1 MIFGCITSSKGG
13 GTKLTSSSLHRFLP
27 TCLPLM
33 AAIALLQPRF
43 GRTEEPGSQPGS
55 AGEATA
61 WADEYVNNYSQQL
74 RLQAATALENRESE
88 RLEAAT
94 HASGQAGTVLDR
106 LPTTDAESRAALV
119 AILERTSQEVAGKLR
134 SSAETIQAS
143 VDHPSQAVAAQAPPN
158 SASVRPRRSV
168 VAEWHDVR
176 AKLNAVRLQLFQIKA
191 SERVAEQLASLL
203 SVNNRWFWL
212 CGLVAMASLVT
223 VAAHDRRHEIR
234 RRLHGGR
241 ARAMGLSKALTVALA
256 LFAAITVATF
266 FFGDKIYNSLLVI
279 GTGADGAPRDRIL
292 RENNELSKELADVN
306 RQKSTADSRYK
317 AAIRQWTTA
326 IESAS
331 PDEAPIIEQWAAST
345 EQIEKLDAALRVE
358 AGIAQKFGED
368 GAALETLDRDVAAHD
383 VGRAFYLRMKQW
395 IRGGL
400 GLMLLG
406 TVLAGAAFL
415 RRGIRRRRQAIRDT
429 CPLCLGLGTFQPID
443 HSANGQG
450 ATEGSSAI
458 QMVECKRQISD
469 DPYEECGFTFADDY
483 RDMIK
488 LCFPTLGIP
497 QAGKTHWLAM
507 TYRELNRGSQPS
519 SVRFERIKSTS
530 SERFDRI
537 VDEILAIEQRLGPE
551 ATQTDRIPHPL
562 VFHFGDHDRWERTHN
577 LVNIFDY
584 SGEVTRSHSIGESL
598 QRQRALD
605 GDGFF
610 FFLDPTE
617 PSETQ
622 VQALVNFRDDL
633 RLIKRLKPGQ
643 TLRTPVALI
652 VSKIDLMVTE
662 AYADSEGNGD
672 GVVGKFYRELGDVGW
687 DLNLRSI
694 EARSRL
700 VAQLRDTIWPGWD
713 IERSIDDLFGGRH
726 LFFPLSPVGLNEPGE
741 RDLSRRTIAPV
752 GLFQPL
758 LWLLHMNGYQVLD

>member
-1 MIFGCITSSKGG
+1 
-13 GTKLTSSSLHRFLP
+13 
-27 TCLPLM
+27 M
-33 AAIALLQPRF
+33 AAIALLQPRV
-43 GRTEEPGSQPGS
+43 GRTQDSGGPPSS
-55 AGEATA
+55 AGEATV
-61 WADEYVNNYSQQL
+61 WADEYVDNYARVL
-74 RLQAATALENRESE
+74 RLQAEIAFDNRESE
-88 RLEAAT
+88 RLEAAAHT
-94 HASGQAGTVLDR
+94 AGQGGTVLDQ
-106 LPTTDAESRAALV
+106 LPSTDAESRAALA
-119 AILERTSQEVAGKLR
+119 AILGRTSREVAGKLG
-134 SSAETIQAS
+134 SSAETIQPL
-143 VDHPSQAVAAQAPPN
+143 VDHPL
-158 SASVRPRRSV
+158 
-168 VAEWHDVR
+168 AEWHDVR
-176 AKLNAVRLQLFQIKA
+176 AKLNAAQLKLFEVTA
-191 SERVAEQLASLL
+191 GERVAGQLASLL

-212 CGLVAMASLVT
+212 CGLFAMASLLA

-241 ARAMGLSKALTVALA
+241 ARAMGLSKVLTGALV
-256 LFAAITVATF
+256 LFAAVTVATF
-266 FFGDKIYNSLLVI
+266 FFGDRIYNSLLVI
-279 GTGADGAPRDRIL
+279 GSGADGAPHDKIQ
-292 RENNELSKELADVN
+292 RENKELSEKLTEIN
-306 RQKSTADSRYK
+306 RQKSTADARHK
-317 AAIRQWTTA
+317 AAIAEWTTA
-326 IESAS
+326 IEKAS
-331 PDEAPIIEQWAAST
+331 PDRAPIIQQWNASSEQL
-345 EQIEKLDAALRVE
+345 ERIDATLRVE
-358 AGIAQKFGED
+358 AGVARKLGED
-368 GAALETLDRDVAAHD
+368 GAALESLDREVAAKD
-383 VGRAFYLRMKQW
+383 VGRTSYLQIKQW
-395 IRGGL
+395 IRGAL

-406 TVLAGAAFL
+406 SVLAGAAFL

-429 CPLCLGLGTFQPID
+429 CPLCLGLGTFQAID

-450 ATEGSSAI
+450 AGEGSSAI
-458 QMVECKRQISD
+458 QMVECKRQISE
-469 DPYEECGFTFADDY
+469 DPYEECGFAFAEDY
-483 RDMIK
+483 RDLVK

-507 TYRELNRGSQPS
+507 TYRELNRGSQPT

-577 LVNIFDY
+577 LVSIFDY

-605 GDGFF
+605 SDGYF

-643 TLRTPVALI
+643 TLQTPVALI

-662 AYADSEGNGD
+662 SYADSDGNGD
-672 GVVGKFYRELGDVGW
+672 GVVGKFYRELGAVGW

-758 LWLLHMNGYQVLD
+758 LWLLHMNGYQVLNRS